1 MKQKKLK
8 IEDRGEILSALLS
21 VEKSL
26 NEDFKELCDSFH
38 NLELSYNRSK
48 KLLRMSKFFL
58 EQLNFYACPVD
69 LWEKAEYL
77 HRRLTLELD
86 GLEDYKGLKGGT
98 RCV

>member
-1 MKQKKLK
+1 MKSKKLK
-8 IEDRGEILSALLS
+8 ITERAYILSSLLK

-26 NEDFKELCDSFH
+26 NDDFQELCDRFH
-38 NLELSYNRSK
+38 DLELSHNRSK

-58 EQLNFYACPVD
+58 EQLNFYACPAD

-86 GLEDYKGLKGGT
+86 GLENYEGLKGG
-98 RCV
+98 RKCV